1 MVCLMEQQ
9 GPGRQRQQKG
19 LLAASSWV
27 WLYVLSVPVK
37 VSIRDLLIGVS
48 LQCWLTP
55 AVSGNTVRDLPGA
68 GPDTAVV
75 AGEVHLG
82 RH

>member
-1 MVCLMEQQ
+1 VVCLMEQQ

-27 WLYVLSVPVK
+27 WLHVLCVPVK
-37 VSIRDLLIGVS
+37 VSIRDLIGVS

-55 AVSGNTVRDLPGA
+55 AVSGNTVRGLPGA
-68 GPDTAVV
+68 GPDTALV
-75 AGEVHLG
+75 AGEVNLD